1 MKRRMRMEM
10 AKIKTKANTNTK
22 TPQYKDLGV
31 LGHGPKAEDNLV
43 RWIVVIGQLVQVCVE
58 ELVVFVIARL
68 VATSLLQHM
77 RQRSGR

>member
-1 MKRRMRMEM
+1 MERP
-10 AKIKTKANTNTK
+10 KIETKANTNTK

-58 ELVVFVIARL
+58 ELVVFVVARL
-68 VATSLLQHM
+68 VAPSPLQHM